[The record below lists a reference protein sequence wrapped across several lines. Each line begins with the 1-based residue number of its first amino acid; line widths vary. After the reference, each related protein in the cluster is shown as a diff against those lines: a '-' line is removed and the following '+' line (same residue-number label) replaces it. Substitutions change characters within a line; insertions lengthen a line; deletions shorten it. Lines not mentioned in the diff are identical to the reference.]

1 MKEPWDL
8 FGILREGSFAVDCWC
23 MLFLQERIGFDVTFI
38 NNVQLIVSEF
48 IIEFMLFDLYVE

>member
-1 MKEPWDL
+1 MDL

>member
-1 MKEPWDL
+1 
-8 FGILREGSFAVDCWC
+8 